1 VNASLAWLNELLGT
15 SLPAREV
22 TDRLAM
28 LGAPVDAV
36 EPLHQDLGDVVI
48 GLVLE
53 AARHPNADRLSL
65 CKVDAGGPAPLSVVC
80 GAPNVKAGAKYPF
93 APVGTVLPG
102 GIKLERRKI
111 RGEYSEGMLCSAKEL
126 GLGED
131 GGGILEL
138 DTNAAPGTR
147 FLEAVQLADTRIVID
162 VTPNRG
168 DLLSHVGIARE
179 LGAALGKPVKVPPVS
194 GTGDRGPGSGSAPPR
209 SPDPGPRVVRA
220 TGASGTTA
228 GVRVTIQDTQGCP
241 RYTAAVIRG
250 VAIGPS
256 PAWLEQRLRALGQR
270 PISNVVDATNYLML
284 ENGQPLH
291 AFDLAKLA
299 GPEVVI
305 RRPREGERLTTLDG
319 QDRLLRTDTCVIADA
334 ERAIAVGGVMGGANS
349 EVSAATTD
357 ILLECAYFD
366 PKRTRATRRALG
378 LGTEA
383 SYRFERGVD
392 PAATAQHLARA
403 VELLLQVA
411 GGRLDGPPVDVY
423 PAPHQPVTVFVRDA
437 RVAHVLGV
445 DIPRTE
451 IERVLTALGFVV
463 GPREDRLAVQ
473 VPPWRPD
480 VEREIDV
487 IEEIARIVGYDRFP
501 DEMRAFRPGTVPD
514 AAEERASDRL
524 RDILTGLGLHEAVTL
539 SLGTR
544 QSDDA
549 VEVLNPLNRE
559 ETFLRTELLRGLAQR
574 AEHNWRLMERDVRL
588 FEIGH
593 VFAKRS
599 EGLPFEELRLAA
611 VLSGAQRP
619 AHWSDPQPRD
629 CDIFDVRGVLEAV
642 LTTAL
647 AGATIAPDGA
657 GYVVQSAQGAL
668 AGRVRELE
676 ADRPAWAG
684 RLFGFELAIE
694 VAPQAGDHRARPLP
708 RSPAVLRDVAL
719 VLPRGAAA
727 ADVEATLRRA
737 AGPLLERLWVF
748 DEYRGA
754 PLAAGTRSVGW
765 RLVFRE
771 EGRTLREAEV
781 DAVLSTALNQVEQSH
796 GARRR
801 EN

>member
-1 VNASLAWLNELLGT
+1 MNASLAWLNELLGT
-15 SLPAREV
+15 GLSAREA
-22 TDRLAM
+22 TDHLAM

-36 EPLHQDLGDVVI
+36 EPLHQDLGAVVI

-53 AARHPNADRLSL
+53 AGRHPNADRLSL

-111 RGEYSEGMLCSAKEL
+111 RGEVSEGMLCSAREL

-131 GGGILEL
+131 GAGILEL
-138 DTNAAPGTR
+138 ETAAAPGTR
-147 FLEAVQLADTRIVID
+147 LLEAVPLADTRIVID

-168 DLLSHVGIARE
+168 DLLSHVGIARD
-179 LGAALGKPVKVPPVS
+179 LGAVLGKPVKLGGWGGGAPVPSPQPPV
-194 GTGDRGPGSGSAPPR
+194 
-209 SPDPGPRVVRA
+209 PRVARPP
-220 TGASGTTA
+220 GASGTTA
-228 GVRVTIQDTQGCP
+228 GVRVSIEDTHGCP

-250 VAIGPS
+250 VTIGKS

-291 AFDLAKLA
+291 AFDLAKVA
-299 GPEVVI
+299 GPHVVI
-305 RRPREGERLTTLDG
+305 RRAREGERLTTLDG
-319 QDRLLRTDTCVIADA
+319 QDRLLRTDSCVIADA
-334 ERAIAVGGVMGGANS
+334 ERAIAVGGVMGGATS
-349 EVSAATTD
+349 EVSAGTTD
-357 ILLECAYFD
+357 ILLECAFFD
-366 PKRTRATRRALG
+366 PKRTRTTRRALG
-378 LGTEA
+378 LTTEA

-403 VELLLQVA
+403 VELLLHVA
-411 GGRLDGPPVDVY
+411 GGRPDGSPVDVY
-423 PAPHQPVTVFVRDA
+423 PAPHQPVTIFVRDA
-437 RVAHVLGV
+437 RVARVLGA

-487 IEEIARIVGYDRFP
+487 IEEIARIVGYDSFP
-501 DEMRAFRPGTVPD
+501 DDMRAFRPGTVPD

-544 QSDDA
+544 QGDTA
-549 VEVLNPLNRE
+549 VEVLNPLSRDE
-559 ETFLRTELLRGLAQR
+559 SYLRTELLRGLAAR

-588 FEIGH
+588 FELGH
-593 VFAKRS
+593 VFAKRP

-611 VLSGAQRP
+611 VLSGARRP
-619 AHWSDPQPRD
+619 AHWSDPHPPD
-629 CDIFDVRGVLEAV
+629 VDIFDVRGVLEAV
-642 LTTAL
+642 LPTAI
-647 AGATIAPDGA
+647 AGATIAPDGT
-657 GYVVQSAQGAL
+657 GYVVQSAQGAV
-668 AGRVRELE
+668 AGRARELE

-684 RLFGFELAIE
+684 RLFGFEVAIE
-694 VAPQAGDHRARPLP
+694 VAPQAGDHRVRPLP

-719 VLPRGAAA
+719 VLPQGAAA
-727 ADVEATLRRA
+727 AAVEATLRLA

-754 PLAAGTRSVGW
+754 PLPAGTRGVGW

-781 DAVLSTALNQVEQSH
+781 DAVLSTALNEVERSH

>member
-1 VNASLAWLNELLGT
+1 MNASLAWINELLGT
-15 SLPAREV
+15 SLSAREA

-53 AARHPNADRLSL
+53 AGRHPNADRLSL
-65 CKVDAGGPAPLSVVC
+65 CKVDAGGPAPFSVVC

-93 APVGTVLPG
+93 APVGAVLPG

-138 DTNAAPGTR
+138 DTGAAPGTR
-147 FLEAVQLADTRIVID
+147 FVEAVPLADTRIVLD

-168 DLLSHVGIARE
+168 DLLSHVGIARD
-179 LGAALGKPVKVPPVS
+179 LGAVLGKPVKL
-194 GTGDRGPGSGSAPPR
+194 GGWGPGAGGSGSASPTPSPQPPA
-209 SPDPGPRVVRA
+209 PRIVRPQ
-220 TGASGTTA
+220 GASGATA
-228 GVRVTIQDTQGCP
+228 GVRITIEDTQGCP

-250 VAIGPS
+250 VTIGPS

-299 GPEVVI
+299 GPAVVI
-305 RRPREGERLTTLDG
+305 RRAREAERLTTLDG

-334 ERAIAVGGVMGGANS
+334 ERAIAVGGVMGGAGS
-349 EVSAATTD
+349 EVADATTD

-378 LGTEA
+378 LSTEA

-392 PAATAQHLARA
+392 PAATAQNLARA
-403 VELLLQVA
+403 VELLLHVA

-423 PAPHQPVTVFVRDA
+423 PAPHQPGTVFVRDA
-437 RVAHVLGV
+437 RVTHVLGV
-445 DIPRTE
+445 DIPRAE

-487 IEEIARIVGYDRFP
+487 IEEVARIVGYDRFP
-501 DEMRAFRPGTVPD
+501 DDMRSFRPGTVPD

-524 RDILTGLGLHEAVTL
+524 RDILTGLGVHEAVSL

-544 QSDDA
+544 QSAAA
-549 VEVLNPLNRE
+549 VEVLNPLSRE
-559 ETFLRTELLRGLAQR
+559 ESYLRTELLRGLAQR

-588 FEIGH
+588 FELGH
-593 VFAKRS
+593 VFAKRP
-599 EGLPFEELRLAA
+599 EGLPVEELRLAV
-611 VLSGAQRP
+611 VLSGARRP
-619 AHWSDPQPRD
+619 AHWSEPHPPDV
-629 CDIFDVRGVLEAV
+629 DIFDVRGMLDAV
-642 LTTAL
+642 LPTAL
-647 AGATIAPDGA
+647 TGATTSPQDA
-657 GYVVQSAQGAL
+657 GYVVKSAQGAA
-668 AGRVRELE
+668 AGIVRELE

-694 VAPQAGDHRARPLP
+694 VAPQAGDDRARPLP

-754 PLAAGTRSVGW
+754 PLPAGTRSVGW

-781 DAVLSTALNQVEQSH
+781 DAVLSQALNQVEQSH

-801 EN
+801 ES